1 MELLIIHD
9 APWVFHGVWKVLAP
23 MLDPV
28 VRSKIM
34 FSKSSQDLLMHV
46 DKRYLLKEVGGE
58 STWKP
63 YHRDSSP
70 SQELDQSKKEE
81 LLIERKEL
89 VAKYIELTN
98 QWIDQGSTT
107 DAKLRGFLALM
118 TKAQGLLLHKLEQG
132 HISDFIDE
140 VLAFAF

>member
-23 MLDPV
+23 MLDRAYV
-28 VRSKIM
+28 LLNLIILAHACRSR
-34 FSKSSQDLLMHV
+34 QQ
-46 DKRYLLKEVGGE
+46 LKEVGGE